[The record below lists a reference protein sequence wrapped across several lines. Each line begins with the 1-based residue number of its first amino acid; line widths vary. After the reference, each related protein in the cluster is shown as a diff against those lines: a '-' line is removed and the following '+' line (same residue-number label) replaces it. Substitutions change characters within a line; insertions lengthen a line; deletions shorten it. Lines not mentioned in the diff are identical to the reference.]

1 MKTRTSDDTLSQNAY
16 KAVRKGGTVNIYSQC
31 IVHFISIS
39 CDLFPGVDNDVCTTY
54 VGDG

>member
-1 MKTRTSDDTLSQNAY
+1 MKTQTSDDTLSQNAY
-16 KAVRKGGTVNIYSQC
+16 KAVRKGGTVHIYSQG
-31 IVHFISIS
+31 IVPFIAIS